1 VARDPVEALHAI
13 ATIAGIQRVLSRCV
27 LACPCCCVRATNLRL
42 HLAGGASG
50 GEATALDGAPAL
62 ATLVRTVA
70 ACGYPLTIVA
80 GGGVRARNARRIVE
94 ATGVRELH
102 LSGRSSAPSPMVH
115 RSGLTLNAAYGAS
128 DYTRTVADAHLLR
141 ACRAAAAADV

>member
-1 VARDPVEALHAI
+1 MRSRPSPASSACSAGACLRAR
-13 ATIAGIQRVLSRCV
+13 AG
-27 LACPCCCVRATNLRL
+27 AYVRQTSDYTWPE
-42 HLAGGASG
+42 GASG